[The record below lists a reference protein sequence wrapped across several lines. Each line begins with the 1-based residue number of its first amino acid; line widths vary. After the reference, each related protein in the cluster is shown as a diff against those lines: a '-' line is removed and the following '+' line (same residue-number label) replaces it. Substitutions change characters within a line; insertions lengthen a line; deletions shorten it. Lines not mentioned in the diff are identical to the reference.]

1 MGPRVWR
8 RAGKARPVERTS
20 VGYHTEFRRRAP
32 IGFAL
37 SMIARSY
44 YSFVAM
50 LLAAIALSGCG
61 WVYKMEINQGNFI
74 TQDMVDKLREGQTR
88 QQVRF
93 ALGTP
98 VTESVFHPDRWDYNF
113 SLERRGKQVTKHRLT
128 VVFEGDKL
136 KSWNVADLP
145 KSPMVDR
152 DPAYAVVD
160 PMASKSTDDRGFWS
174 RLTDW
179 WRK

>member
-1 MGPRVWR
+1 MLR
-8 RAGKARPVERTS
+8 RFS
-20 VGYHTEFRRRAP
+20 
-32 IGFAL
+32 ISWFA
-37 SMIARSY
+37 A
-44 YSFVAM
+44 
-50 LLAAIALSGCG
+50 LLAAFALTGCG
-61 WVYKMEINQGNFI
+61 LVYKMEINQGNFI

-113 SLERRGKQVTKHRLT
+113 SLERRGKQVARHRLT

-136 KSWNVADLP
+136 KSWSVADLP

-160 PMASKSTDDRGFWS
+160 PMAAKSSDDRGFWS
-174 RLTDW
+174 RITDW

>member
-1 MGPRVWR
+1 MRSGG
-8 RAGKARPVERTS
+8 AARPVGKTG
-20 VGYHTEFRRRAP
+20 VGYHTEFRRSAP
-32 IGFAL
+32 IGFSF

-44 YSFVAM
+44 VSLVVA
-50 LLAAIALSGCG
+50 LFAAITLSGCG

-128 VVFEGDKL
+128 VVFDGDKL
-136 KSWNVADLP
+136 KSWSVADLP

-160 PMASKSTDDRGFWS
+160 PMSAKSSDDRGFWS